1 MRKIIVFFIVFFMM
15 ILSYYKK
22 ELIVNEDKII
32 VEETNLFVKLH
43 FNDGVIN
50 LDLEDYVVGVMACEM
65 PASFD
70 DEALKAMSVA
80 ARTFALYKLNNSFD
94 YIFNSDVS
102 DQCYISK
109 EQMIDKWGSG
119 FDKYYNKIVNI
130 VIK

>member
-1 MRKIIVFFIVFFMM
+1 MVFFIVFFMM

-43 FNDGVIN
+43 FNDSVIN
-50 LDLEDYVVGVMACEM
+50 LDLEDYVVGVVACEM

-80 ARTFALYKLNNSFD
+80 ARTFALYKLNNNLD

-102 DQCYISK
+102 
-109 EQMIDKWGSG
+109 EQ
-119 FDKYYNKIVNI
+119 
-130 VIK
+130 

>member
-50 LDLEDYVVGVMACEM
+50 LDLEDYVVGVVACEM

-80 ARTFALYKLNNSFD
+80 ARTFALYIYILFFFVTSFL
-94 YIFNSDVS
+94 
-102 DQCYISK
+102 
-109 EQMIDKWGSG
+109 
-119 FDKYYNKIVNI
+119 NI
-130 VIK
+130 VTFII